1 MKSFDQI
8 DIANLRKD
16 YKQQTLDIDATDR
29 NPINQFKKWFQD
41 AVNAALPEPNM
52 FTLATASSEGK
63 PSARVVLLKGLD
75 EQGFR
80 FYTNYKSKKGE
91 DIKVNAHVSMVFLWH
106 GLERQ
111 VRIEGLAYQLSEK
124 ESQTYFS
131 KRPRSSQLGAWIS
144 PQSEVI
150 ENRSVLE
157 KAYEATQ
164 ERFKNRKV
172 IPIPPFW
179 GGYLIRPYKI
189 EFWQGRSSRL
199 HDRILYTLQKIEPK
213 EWKKER
219 LAP

>member
-1 MKSFDQI
+1 
-8 DIANLRKD
+8 
-16 YKQQTLDIDATDR
+16 
-29 NPINQFKKWFQD
+29 
-41 AVNAALPEPNM
+41 
-52 FTLATASSEGK
+52 
-63 PSARVVLLKGLD
+63 
-75 EQGFR
+75 
-80 FYTNYKSKKGE
+80 
-91 DIKVNAHVSMVFLWH
+91 MVFLWH